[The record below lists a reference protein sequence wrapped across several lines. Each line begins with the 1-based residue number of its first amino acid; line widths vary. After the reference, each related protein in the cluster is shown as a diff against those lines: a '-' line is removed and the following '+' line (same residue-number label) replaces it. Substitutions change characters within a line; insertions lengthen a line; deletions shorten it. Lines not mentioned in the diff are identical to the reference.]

1 MKQKYGDR
9 VKSTEVDSIVLLLL
23 PYDFKISQRNQYENT
38 SVQIGTQ
45 LVQPTIKFEVLHVG

>member
-9 VKSTEVDSIVLLLL
+9 VKSTEVDSVVHLLL